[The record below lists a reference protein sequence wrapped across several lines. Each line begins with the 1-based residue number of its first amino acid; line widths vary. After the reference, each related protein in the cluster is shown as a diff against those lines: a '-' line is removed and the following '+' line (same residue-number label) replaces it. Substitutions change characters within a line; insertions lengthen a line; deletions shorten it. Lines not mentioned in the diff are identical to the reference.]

1 MKDSFDYAGK
11 SYPVND
17 AEYKAT
23 GALVYASDMTLPGM
37 LYMELVCSE
46 RAHAEITSVDARAA
60 LKCRGVA
67 EVFTHWNS
75 TDKKYN
81 HCRKTPLQQNV
92 PEDKELFTSRARYVG
107 DVIAAVVAESREAAR
122 EGARRLRVSYRDLPV
137 SATFA
142 FLASSKSRSA
152 ARIHVVISG
161 NLSPVSWQ
169 ARSASLS
176 FLE

>member
-1 MKDSFDYAGK
+1 MVLKDSFDYAGK

-46 RAHAEITSVDARAA
+46 RAHAEITSVDARSA

-81 HCRKTPLQQNV
+81 HCRKTTLQQNV
-92 PEDKELFTSRARYVG
+92 PEDKALFTSRARYAG
-107 DVIAAVVAESREAAR
+107 DVIAAVVAETRER
-122 EGARRLRVSYRDLPV
+122 QQDMRDRLQLRDGRGARRGRRQLPLV
-137 SATFA
+137 A
-142 FLASSKSRSA
+142 
-152 ARIHVVISG
+152 
-161 NLSPVSWQ
+161 
-169 ARSASLS
+169 
-176 FLE
+176 